1 MKNLSMNTA
10 KNLKDKASKAHRV
23 LIELKEE
30 AGFIKYY
37 TSNNAAAWYLED
49 LLDSLNIDNA
59 SVNA

>member
-1 MKNLSMNTA
+1 MNTA